1 MKAANSVLDLV
12 VPGRKH
18 RNNTSDLVDLKAHT
32 VPWSSVGSFS
42 KRLGIEPGE
51 LLRLIGITE
60 RTALRRKTEGYLKPD
75 EADRLLRIGRIL
87 EDALRVF
94 GTEEKA
100 VGWLND
106 PSPFFYYNSP
116 LSFLDSDAG
125 TQAVTAEL
133 GRIDYGEFA

>member
-1 MKAANSVLDLV
+1 MKAAESVLDLV

-18 RNNTSDLVDLKAHT
+18 REKTGDLIDLKART
-32 VPWSSVGSFS
+32 VPWSSIKTFS
-42 KRLGIEPGE
+42 KRLGIEPTE
-51 LLRLIGITE
+51 LLRIIGVTE
-60 RTALRRKTEGYLKPD
+60 RTALRRKTEGYLKPA

-87 EDALRVF
+87 EEALRVF

-106 PSPFFYYNSP
+106 PSPFFYDNSP

-133 GRIDYGEFA
+133 VRIDYGEFA